1 MIGQA
6 RRISRR
12 FPLFF
17 NRISPLLSVA
27 VFAIVELM
35 TLILVIVGGRDLIGS
50 FVWSFVWLGAIL
62 LFASFDAW
70 RRWKLV
76 DEVWDVGDALIVRS
90 RGLEERIALSDIE
103 KVSYQWL
110 IRGSRRATLWLRR
123 PSAFGHKIAFTG
135 PFFFRPVV
143 KNLNQRIALA
153 RSSTPIGSADGVAV

>member
-90 RGLEERIALSDIE
+90 RGLEERIALSDME
-103 KVSYQWL
+103 KVSNTWE
-110 IRGSRRATLWLRR
+110 SRRRIILWPRG
-123 PSAFGHKIAFTG
+123 PSAFGHKIAFAG
-135 PFFFRPVV
+135 PFFPKSVV
-143 KNLNQRIALA
+143 DDLNRRIALA
-153 RSSTPIGSADGVAV
+153 RSSTPIGKTDGAAV